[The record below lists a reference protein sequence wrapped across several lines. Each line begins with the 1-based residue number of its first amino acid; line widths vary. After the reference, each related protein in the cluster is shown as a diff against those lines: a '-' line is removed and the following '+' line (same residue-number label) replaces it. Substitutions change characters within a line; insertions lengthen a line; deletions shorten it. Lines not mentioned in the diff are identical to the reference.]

1 MSAPRGSTHR
11 LTRARTARPVL
22 AGTRPG
28 RYVLRDTVS
37 GPSGPVPAASALQP
51 DGRRVEL
58 GHHPG
63 HRHDGRSGDPV
74 SAGTDAGGAPGITLG
89 GTFIPAGI
97 SGPGVQVLV
106 LDRAT
111 LAVQSPSSAA
121 YPAGSMDQLQSY
133 LEGLASAGA
142 QPLVAVASLPGGPA
156 ANPGS
161 DAAALALALTQIQGT
176 PEPVNVASPF
186 SVVGIPAGASDPPSL
201 LAQIAA
207 PLDGFFTPDVNGNF
221 TFTFGD
227 YVPFD
232 TGPYSATAGNTITVG
247 QVTYSVPPAASGT
260 GGFQV
265 VYMDPITLAGTC
277 VYYAT
282 GGGPALSCTTGSV
295 PSAAAGVGASAA
307 LPACGPG
314 VNPPCAAPIPNNG
327 GGPGPACGPG
337 IGPCV
342 NPNAGLP
349 ATAMN
354 TALTAAAA
362 AGQVVA
368 VAAVGSPMPA
378 GGGFAA
384 AAGIAALGGT
394 EDVFSQLGPGST
406 YAFVG
411 PTPAQKF
418 PAEASSVITPG
429 ASGEV
434 TGVLTRASVGGA
446 FAPLAADVS
455 GQADFAGGLGAIAF
469 QPSSPWPYSATT
481 GQQAA
486 LADISARLGL
496 GCDAQGACNVR
507 YAYGTLKG
515 AISGYST
522 ELNNLT
528 YPAGASFTAQ
538 DFANVK
544 NELLAEFPR
553 VGTVWSFIGELQQ
566 PYISGGAGELAN
578 LTNIAGAIQEAVSAP
593 PSTATQS
600 FLSFATDVMWAV
612 SIIPGE
618 GQIADVAEAAG
629 VLAVAAAFGSD
640 LSTLGSG
647 APQPNVV
654 AAGDQLASDIL
665 DRADQMQQ
673 GIGNLGAIIV
683 ADPAKL
689 TQVATLASG
698 QWALTT
704 TQENVLEDAIET
716 GAAQTFYTG
725 LMPLAYSAWQV
736 TGASLTP
743 APAAANWSCVIGR
756 NLAGTPFKGIPA
768 SGQIVLQ
775 SPAIPGLP
783 AGTSQVYALYQEGKN
798 PASGANE
805 DSEDGQAPASL
816 TNDLFAA
823 ANPDTQAAGLYPS
836 WFWERAYLRQGA
848 KVLPATGGFCAD

>member
-1 MSAPRGSTHR
+1 M
-11 LTRARTARPVL
+11 
-22 AGTRPG
+22 
-28 RYVLRDTVS
+28 LRDTVS
-37 GPSGPVPAASALQP
+37 GPVRPSAATSGLRQSAVASSADTAQVTVTTAGPAIS
-51 DGRRVEL
+51 
-58 GHHPG
+58 
-63 HRHDGRSGDPV
+63 V
-74 SAGTDAGGAPGITLG
+74 SATTDASGAPGISLG

-111 LAVQSPSSAA
+111 LAVESPGSAA
-121 YPAGSMDQLQSY
+121 YPAGSMDQLQTS
-133 LEGLASAGA
+133 LEGLGSAGT

-161 DAAALALALTQIQGT
+161 DAAALALALAQIQGSS
-176 PEPVNVASPF
+176 PAPVNVASPF
-186 SVVGIPAGASDPPSL
+186 SVVGIPEGASDPPSL

-227 YVPFD
+227 YIPFD
-232 TGPYSATAGNTITVG
+232 TGAYSATAGNRITVG

-282 GGGPALSCTTGSV
+282 GGGPALPCTTGSV

-314 VNPPCAAPIPNNG
+314 VDPPCAAPIPSNG

-337 IGPCV
+337 IGPCI
-342 NPNAGLP
+342 NPTPGTLP
-349 ATAMN
+349 GTAMN
-354 TALTAAAA
+354 NALTAAAA

-368 VAAVGSPMPA
+368 VAAVGSPMP
-378 GGGFAA
+378 GGGEAAFAA
-384 AAGIAALGGT
+384 AAGIGALGGT
-394 EDVFSQLGPGST
+394 EDVFSQVGPGST
-406 YAFVG
+406 YSFVG

-434 TGVLTRASVGGA
+434 TGVLARSSVGGA

-469 QPSSPWPYSATT
+469 QPPTPWPFSSTP

-522 ELNNLT
+522 ELNSLS
-528 YPAGASFTAQ
+528 YLAGASFTEQ

-544 NELLAEFPR
+544 SELLAEFPQ
-553 VGTVWSFIGELQQ
+553 VGTVWGFIGELQQ
-566 PYISGGAGELAN
+566 PYIAAGAGELAN
-578 LTNIAGAIQEAVSAP
+578 LTNIANAIQDAVDP
-593 PSTATQS
+593 PASTATQS
-600 FLSFATDVMWAV
+600 FLSFATDFMWAV

-618 GQIADVAEAAG
+618 GQIAAVAEAAG

-647 APQPNVV
+647 APQPDVV
-654 AAGDQLASDIL
+654 AAGDQLASEIL
-665 DRADQMQQ
+665 DRSDQMQQ

-689 TQVATLASG
+689 AQVSTLASG

-704 TQENVLEDAIET
+704 TQENVLEDAVET

-725 LMPLAYSAWQV
+725 LLPLAYSAWQV
-736 TGASLTP
+736 TGVSLTP

-756 NLAGTPFKGIPA
+756 NLEGTPFRGVPA
-768 SGQIVLQ
+768 SGQIVL
-775 SPAIPGLP
+775 SAPAIPGLP
-783 AGTSQVYALYQEGKN
+783 AGTSQVYAFYEAGKN
-798 PASGANE
+798 PASGENE
-805 DSEDGQAPASL
+805 NSEDGQAPASL

-823 ANPDTQAAGLYPS
+823 ANPSTQSAGS
-836 WFWERAYLRQGA
+836 TRRWFWEWAYLRQGA
-848 KVLPATGGFCAD
+848 KTLPATGGFCAD